1 MKRRARFV
9 LTLASVFVLG
19 HMQGSAQ
26 ERRGELVGSLH
37 YYASS
42 YSGEFISD
50 GFTGGATVNLA
61 YGLSDRLWLEGRV
74 GFGGYGWQ
82 TNSSLMAKYDEYY
95 GANPTFG
102 GIYPGS
108 LSRIESTNA
117 STLRLADILLGYS
130 LTQGS
135 DFTPFITAGVGMVN
149 VQPRTAS
156 AGEML
161 PNFEKGMYPA
171 TAASIPV
178 GVGIRFKASEHVAIS
193 FRGEYRMVF
202 SGYLDDFAV
211 SGIDDGLYGV
221 SAGVS
226 YSFNAPSATQ
236 SSGAYWCDLCK
247 VKYDASTCAICAVEH
262 CPICARAR
270 AQGAAVQSGPQA
282 DSQGTLAHGPTS
294 SNDGAEV
301 TPRSPEA
308 TPAEPAGASKPDDSA
323 AADDR
328 KPELQ
333 PESPKKVDN
342 ESAAPKAK
350 RRLTAPGIR
359 FNVNTEQIDF
369 NDPSTRANLN
379 EILEYLRESCEDLR
393 VMIEGHASSEGP
405 AARNQELSVLRAREV
420 AKWLYS
426 QGIPQERIQ
435 GAVGFGSSIPRVP
448 EPTPAVARRM
458 SKEQLEAIREQ
469 NRRIELEI
477 LEDCE

>member
-1 MKRRARFV
+1 MKRRERFV
-9 LTLASVFVLG
+9 LTLASVFVLS
-19 HMQGSAQ
+19 HMQGFAQ

-95 GANPTFG
+95 GANPAFG
-102 GIYPGS
+102 GTYPGT
-108 LSRIESTNA
+108 LSRIESNNA
-117 STLRLADILLGYS
+117 STLRLADILLGYA
-130 LTQGS
+130 LTRGS
-135 DFTPFITAGVGMVN
+135 FTPFITAGVGMVN

-161 PNFEKGMYPA
+161 PNFEKGVYAA

-178 GVGIRFKASEHVAIS
+178 GVGIRFSVSEHVAIS

-202 SGYLDDFAV
+202 SGYLDDVAV
-211 SGIDDGLYGV
+211 RGIDDGLYAA

-226 YSFNAPSATQ
+226 YSFNAPSAVL
-236 SSGAYWCDLCK
+236 SSGPYWCELCN
-247 VKYDASTCAICAVEH
+247 VQYNASTCAICAVDN

-270 AQGAAVQSGPQA
+270 AQGAMVPPGPQA
-282 DSQGTLAHGPTS
+282 DAQGTLAQGPTS
-294 SNDGAEV
+294 RNDGAEE
-301 TPRSPEA
+301 TPRSPEV
-308 TPAEPAGASKPDDSA
+308 TPAESAGADKPDDA
-323 AADDR
+323 PATDDA
-328 KPELQ
+328 Q
-333 PESPKKVDN
+333 PTQPDSPSKKNDEPV
-342 ESAAPKAK
+342 APKAK

-359 FNVNTEQIDF
+359 FNVDTEQINF

-405 AARNQELSVLRAREV
+405 AARNQELSVMRAREV

-435 GAVGFGSSIPRVP
+435 GAVGFGSSMPRVP
-448 EPTPAVARRM
+448 EPSPAVARRM